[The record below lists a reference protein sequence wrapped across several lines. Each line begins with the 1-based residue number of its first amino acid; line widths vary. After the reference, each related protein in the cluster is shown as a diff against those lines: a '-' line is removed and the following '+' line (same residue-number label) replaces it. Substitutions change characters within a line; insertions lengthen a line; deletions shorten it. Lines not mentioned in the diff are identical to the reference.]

1 MHLSTTFLRKERRFP
16 CHLKETVLSPKT
28 NGDNLSDMKQ
38 IRWSEEDNAYIVSGE
53 YSGLSAFGKTMCEA
67 LKEYE
72 IAKKAYL
79 EVEAEDA
86 I

>member
-1 MHLSTTFLRKERRFP
+1 M
-16 CHLKETVLSPKT
+16 
-28 NGDNLSDMKQ
+28 SDIKQ